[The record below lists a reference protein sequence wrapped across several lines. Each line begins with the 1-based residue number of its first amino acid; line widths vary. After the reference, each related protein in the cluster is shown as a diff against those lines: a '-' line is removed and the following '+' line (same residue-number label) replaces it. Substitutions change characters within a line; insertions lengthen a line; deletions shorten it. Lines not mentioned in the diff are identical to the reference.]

1 MRTNLLNLLNN
12 MEISL
17 MQLHLVTNNEQT
29 QIIESCFTAD
39 ISKRGG
45 LYKETLLAA
54 ERKLA
59 RLSLQPTCRQVYL
72 LQEVLDKEGNYRYTL
87 FVPTEPRVELTNI
100 DTDRTYVDDN
110 GTVFWCKGDEDR
122 NRRFFALVRTP
133 FNQVREHGFGEA
145 MGEGLHSTQLL
156 VHIADNW
163 N

>member
-1 MRTNLLNLLNN
+1 MKLY
-12 MEISL
+12 
-17 MQLHLVTNNEQT
+17 LVTNDEQT
-29 QIIESCFTAD
+29 QIIESCFTAN
-39 ISKRGG
+39 ISKRGD

-59 RLSLQPTCRQVYL
+59 RLSLQPTCRQIYL

-100 DTDRTYVDDN
+100 DTDRTYIEQGEEVL
-110 GTVFWCKGDEDR
+110 WCKGDE
-122 NRRFFALVRTP
+122 NRACRFFALIRTP